1 VSSAGSRFLVV
12 TADDFGIGPETTRG
26 VLELAAR
33 GAVTS
38 TVLLVNSPFAEAG
51 VGAWRAAGR
60 PVELGWHPCLTIDAP
75 VLPAAA
81 VPSLVGPD
89 GRFPRLGTLLKR
101 LVLGRVRAAEVE
113 AEFRAQL
120 ARFVALVGAPP
131 ANVNAH
137 HHVHV
142 FPPIGAALAR
152 SLADVPPPF
161 VRRVVEPGR
170 TLRRVPGAR
179 VKRAALS
186 WFGRRAAR
194 RTHAA
199 PFAGNDELLG
209 VTDPPFTADP
219 AFFARW
225 LSAAAGRFV
234 ELSCHPGHFDPT
246 LAGRDGTLEDGFVHR
261 RPRELAL
268 LARPEFLAA
277 VRACGFTLVTAA
289 ELARHVS
296 DLNPA
301 ARTRAA

>member
-1 VSSAGSRFLVV
+1 MSPDAPRFLLV

-26 VLELAAR
+26 ILDLAAR

-38 TVLLVNSPFAEAG
+38 TVLLVNSPFAEAA
-51 VGAWRAAGR
+51 VTAWRAAGR

-75 VLPAAA
+75 VLPPSA

-101 LVLGRVRAAEVE
+101 LALGRVRVAEVE

-120 ARFVALVGAPP
+120 VRFVELVGAPP

-142 FPPIGAALAR
+142 FRPVDEALAR
-152 SLADVPPPF
+152 ALAGPYRPF
-161 VRRVVEPGR
+161 TRRVIESGQ

-179 VKRAALS
+179 LKRVLLS
-186 WFGRRAAR
+186 WYGKRAAR
-194 RTHAA
+194 RQESAGL
-199 PFAGNDELLG
+199 PGNDALLG
-209 VTDPPFTADP
+209 VTDPPLTNDP

-234 ELSCHPGHFDPT
+234 ELMCHPGHLDPA
-246 LAGRDGTLEDGFVHR
+246 LDGRDGTLADGHLHR
-261 RPRELAL
+261 RPREFAL
-268 LARPEFLAA
+268 LARPSFLDAA
-277 VRACGFTLVTAA
+277 GGAGFTLVTAT
-289 ELARHVS
+289 ELVAHTRGEVGAAMR
-296 DLNPA
+296 PA
-301 ARTRAA
+301 A